1 MISFSDVIFFCTS
14 SLSILFFFF
23 VLLGIWCTP
32 FGRIMPFPFALKK
45 KSYVNAYRYKFH
57 KNKRK
62 EQKFKG
68 TVQQYGNMSS
78 SAPAMGRAAV
88 CSVWCHEVQACL
100 VISCVVSCHCMA
112 LQTWS

>member
-1 MISFSDVIFFCTS
+1 MLFSFVH
-14 SLSILFFFF
+14 
-23 VLLGIWCTP
+23 LL
-32 FGRIMPFPFALKK
+32 FPFCFSFLFSLVYGVPHLVGLCPFSLHLKK
-45 KSYVNAYRYKFH
+45 KSYVNAYRYWFH
-57 KNKRK
+57 ENKRK